1 MIKAD
6 NANLIMEEEE
16 HLEMSDDEH
25 YLEEAD
31 LRKLKEPKL
40 LID

>member
-1 MIKAD
+1 MIEAG
-6 NANLIMEEEE
+6 NANQIMEEEE

-31 LRKLKEPKL
+31 LRKPKEPKL
-40 LID
+40 MID